1 MTKASITGPDG
12 GDVIALGPTTMRILE
27 DGSTTGHRLGVG
39 EITVAPHSGGPP
51 QHRHAQHDE
60 GFYVV
65 SGTARFTVGAESY
78 DVPAGGLAMIP
89 PGAPHTFANPGD
101 EPLVLLN
108 TFTPDLYVQYF
119 RDLRAMIGQGGALT
133 AEATVQVMSLYATE
147 PATSYATEPATSY
160 ADDPGTTTY
169 QVPTSFGEIPVTVT
183 QRGQGR
189 PVLLLHGGAGLDSV
203 AGFAALLAER
213 LPAQVLTPVHPGFG
227 GTPRPAALDSPRKLG
242 ELYRNLL
249 GQLGLTGVTMVGSSV
264 GGWIAVEAALAAPD
278 RFARLILL
286 DAVGLDSASHPV
298 ADYFSMTLDQVFDVS
313 FAHPDQYRI
322 DPATLTDEQRAV
334 AAGNRAALEVYGGR
348 SMADPGL
355 AARLAG
361 ITLPTMVMWGE
372 ADRMVTPAY
381 GQEFA
386 AAIPGATFRVLPG
399 AGHLPQIEA
408 PDAVLSTLQ
417 AEGFL
422 GG

>member
-1 MTKASITGPDG
+1 M
-12 GDVIALGPTTMRILE
+12 L
-27 DGSTTGHRLGVG
+27 
-39 EITVAPHSGGPP
+39 
-51 QHRHAQHDE
+51 
-60 GFYVV
+60 
-65 SGTARFTVGAESY
+65 
-78 DVPAGGLAMIP
+78 
-89 PGAPHTFANPGD
+89 
-101 EPLVLLN
+101 
-108 TFTPDLYVQYF
+108 F
-119 RDLRAMIGQGGALT
+119 R
-133 AEATVQVMSLYATE
+133 S
-147 PATSYATEPATSY
+147 
-160 ADDPGTTTY
+160 
-169 QVPTSFGEIPVTVT
+169 IPVTVT

-203 AGFAALLAER
+203 AGFAALLAGR

-286 DAVGLDSASHPV
+286 DAVGLDSADHPV

-361 ITLPTMVMWGE
+361 ITVPTLVVWGE
-372 ADRMVTPAY
+372 ADRMVTPDY

>member
-1 MTKASITGPDG
+1 MTKASITGPG
-12 GDVIALGPTTMRILE
+12 GGEIVHLGPTTMRILE

-39 EITVAPHSGGPP
+39 EITVAPHSDGPP
-51 QHRHAQHDE
+51 QHRHARHDE

-78 DVPAGGLAMIP
+78 DAPAGSLAMIP

-119 RDLRAMIGQGGALT
+119 RDLRAMIEQGGTLT
-133 AEATVQVMSLYATE
+133 PAATQQVMSR
-147 PATSYATEPATSY
+147 YATEPATSY
-160 ADDPGTTTY
+160 ADDPGTATY
-169 QVPTSFGEIPVTVT
+169 QVATSFGDVPVTVT

-189 PVLLLHGGAGLDSV
+189 PVLLLHGGAGPDSV
-203 AGFAALLAER
+203 AGFAGLLAER
-213 LPAQVLTPVHPGFG
+213 FPVQVLTPVHPGFG
-227 GTPRPAALDSPRKLG
+227 GTPRPAGLDSARKLG

-249 GQLGLTGVTMVGSSV
+249 GQLGLTGVTVVGSSV
-264 GGWIAVEAALAAPD
+264 GGWIAAETALGAAD
-278 RFARLILL
+278 RVSRLVLL
-286 DAVGLDSASHPV
+286 DAAGLDSADHPI

-313 FAHPDQYRI
+313 FAHPDRYRI
-322 DPATLTDEQRAV
+322 DPATLTSEQQAI
-334 AAGNRAALEVYGGR
+334 AAANRAALEVYGGR

-361 ITLPTMVMWGE
+361 LTVPTLVVWGE

-381 GQEFA
+381 GQEYA
-386 AAIPGATFRVLPG
+386 AAIPGATFRVLPD

-408 PDAVLSTLQ
+408 PEALLSLL
-417 AEGFL
+417 AEFTA
-422 GG
+422 

>member
-133 AEATVQVMSLYATE
+133 AEATVQVMIRYATE
-147 PATSYATEPATSY
+147 PATSCATEPATSY

-203 AGFAALLAER
+203 AGFAALLAGR

-249 GQLGLTGVTMVGSSV
+249 GQLGLTRVTGVGSSV

-286 DAVGLDSASHPV
+286 DAVGLDSAGHPV

-361 ITLPTMVMWGE
+361 ITVPTLVVWGE

-408 PDAVLSTLQ
+408 PEVVLSTVQ

>member
-1 MTKASITGPDG
+1 MTKASITGPGG
-12 GDVIALGPTTMRILE
+12 GDVIQLGPTTMRILE
-27 DGSTTGHRLGVG
+27 DGSTTGHRLGIG
-39 EITVAPHSGGPP
+39 EITVAPHSDGPP
-51 QHRHAQHDE
+51 QHRHARHDE

-78 DVPAGGLAMIP
+78 DAPAGSLAMIP

-119 RDLRAMIGQGGALT
+119 RDLRAMIERGGPLT
-133 AEATVQVMSLYATE
+133 PETTQQVMSR
-147 PATSYATEPATSY
+147 YATEPATSY
-160 ADDPGTTTY
+160 ADDPATTTY
-169 QVPTSFGEIPVTVT
+169 QVPTAAGDVPVTVT
-183 QRGQGR
+183 QRGQGH

-213 LPAQVLTPVHPGFG
+213 YPVQVLTPVHPGFG
-227 GTPRPAALDSPRKLG
+227 GTPRPGRLDSVRKLAG
-242 ELYRNLL
+242 LYRDLL
-249 GQLGLTGVTMVGSSV
+249 GQLSLTGVTVVGSSI
-264 GGWIAVEAALAAPD
+264 GGWIAAELALAAPD
-278 RFARLILL
+278 RVARLVLL
-286 DAVGLDSASHPV
+286 DAAGLASADHPV

-313 FAHPDQYRI
+313 YAHPDRYRI
-322 DPATLTDEQRAV
+322 DPARLSDAQRAI

-361 ITLPTMVMWGE
+361 LTVPTLVVWGE

-381 GQEFA
+381 GREFA
-386 AAIPGATFRVLPG
+386 AAIPGAEFRVLPD
-399 AGHLPQIEA
+399 AGHLPQIET
-408 PDAVLSTLQ
+408 PEAVLALL
-417 AEGFL
+417 AGFTA
-422 GG
+422 

>member
-12 GDVIALGPTTMRILE
+12 GDVIRLGPTTMRILE

-133 AEATVQVMSLYATE
+133 PEATATVMSR
-147 PATSYATEPATSY
+147 YATEPATSY

-203 AGFAALLAER
+203 AGFAALLAGR

-361 ITLPTMVMWGE
+361 ITVPTLVVWGE
-372 ADRMVTPAY
+372 ADRMVTPDY